1 MARLS
6 INSEMFDSMRDQFDT
21 ILNSIVKLLEEGDE
35 GEITVKVGVD
45 KGHLMDEV
53 DKNGEPVEKKK
64 ISVDWKIERVIK
76 AKKYKVEGWSVGD
89 FFLEENEEGE
99 LNIVKVEQVSLFDN
113 QGKKAVEMRR

>member
-21 ILNSIVKLLEEGDE
+21 SLNSIVKLLEEGDE
-35 GEITVKVGVD
+35 GKITVKVGVD
-45 KGHLMDEV
+45 KGRLMDEV

-76 AKKYKVEGWSVGD
+76 AKKYKVEGWSVGG

-113 QGKKAVEMRR
+113 QGNKVVEMRR